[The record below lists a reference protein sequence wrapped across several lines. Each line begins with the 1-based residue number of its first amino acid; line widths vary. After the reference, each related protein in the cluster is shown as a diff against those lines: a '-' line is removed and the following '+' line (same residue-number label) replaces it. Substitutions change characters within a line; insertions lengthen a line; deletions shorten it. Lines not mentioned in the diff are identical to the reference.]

1 MAWICD
7 ALKRHEAIR
16 GGALEV
22 GALDV
27 NGSPCWLFLD
37 RRRFPWYVGVDMRP
51 GPGVHAVALAN
62 LLPIGSGA
70 AGIIV
75 CTEMLEHDER
85 FWESLPEF
93 RRALRPGGHLLVTT
107 RGIHFPRHEFPA
119 DYWRFTAEGLRNVMA
134 WSGFEVLEAEAD
146 AEDKAVFAIGRNG
159 GAG

>member
-27 NGSPCWLFLD
+27 NGSPLGRFLH
-37 RRRFPWYVGVDMRP
+37 RP
-51 GPGVHAVALAN
+51 
-62 LLPIGSGA
+62 
-70 AGIIV
+70 
-75 CTEMLEHDER
+75 
-85 FWESLPEF
+85 
-93 RRALRPGGHLLVTT
+93 LRPGGHLLVTT

-159 GAG
+159 GAGWGAG